1 VSQPETRMRLGD
13 VLIQRG
19 FLTDPQLD
27 VALREQRRVHR
38 PLGEILLSLGFVQQ
52 DEIAAVIA
60 ASHGVPLVAMKDLRP
75 DLLLI
80 AALDAG
86 FVQESGAFPIEVKD
100 GVLDVVMTDPGD
112 PEKVSA
118 VRRRFPYPLNI
129 SMITAGGLTL
139 MLRKF
144 LSARES
150 PVARILYDAEESFA
164 KGHAIYPI
172 EDLAQAVL
180 VDGVRRGATDI
191 HVEPEEFLTRV
202 RLRIDGVLQAGE
214 SLPKQATEAFISRI
228 KILADLNIAE
238 KRRPQD
244 GRMRT
249 EVDGRDV
256 DMRVSLIPVTF
267 GENLVLRVLDRSS
280 GTIPLPVLGFGAS
293 ICKRLK
299 EISDAPHGIFLVTGP
314 TGSGKTTTL
323 YSLLAQVD
331 ALSRNVATVEDPV
344 EYQVPLVRQSQVE
357 SGIDFGFLEGLRSLL
372 RQDPDVILV
381 GEIRDPETAGMAI
394 KAAMTGHL
402 VFSTLHT
409 NSAIGAIPR
418 LLDLDIPSYL
428 LEDSML
434 GIVGQRLV
442 RKVCGVCAEPYE
454 PTAEELIFLD
464 GAIGTPRMG
473 AGCDHCEQTGLN
485 GRLVLHEL
493 FLPDSEFGRL
503 LRNGASVGEI
513 LAHAKSGG
521 FIDMLEDGREKVRAG
536 ITTIG
541 EVLRVASAK

>member
-13 VLIQRG
+13 VLIKRG
-19 FLTDPQLD
+19 FLTDTQLD

-52 DEIAAVIA
+52 DEIAEVMAE
-60 ASHGVPLVAMKDLRP
+60 SHGVPLVAMKDLRP
-75 DLLLI
+75 DLLLV

-112 PEKVSA
+112 PAKVSA

-150 PVARILYDAEESFA
+150 PVARILHDAEESSS

-172 EDLAQAVL
+172 EALAQAVM

-214 SLPKQATEAFISRI
+214 SLPKEATEAFISRI
-228 KILADLNIAE
+228 KIIADLDIAE

-249 EVDGRDV
+249 EVDGREV

-280 GTIPLPVLGFGAS
+280 GTIPLPGLGFEAS

-357 SGIDFGFLEGLRSLL
+357 SGIGFGFLEGLRSLL

-409 NSAIGAIPR
+409 NSAVGAIPR

-454 PTAEELIFLD
+454 PTADELIFLD
-464 GAIGTPRMG
+464 GTIGTPRMG

-493 FLPDSEFGRL
+493 FLPDAEFGRL

-513 LAHAKSGG
+513 LAHAKIGG
-521 FIDMLEDGREKVRAG
+521 FTDLLEDGREKVRAG
-536 ITTIG
+536 MTTIG
-541 EVLRVASAK
+541 EVLRVASAH

>member
-1 VSQPETRMRLGD
+1 MRLGD
-13 VLIQRG
+13 VLINKG
-19 FLTDPQLD
+19 FLTEAQLD

-38 PLGEILLSLGFVQQ
+38 PLGEILLSLGFIQQ
-52 DEIAAVIA
+52 DEIASVVAE
-60 ASHGVPLVAMKDLRP
+60 SHGVALVSMKDLRP
-75 DLLLI
+75 DLMLV

-86 FVQESGAFPIEVKD
+86 FVQETGAFPIEVTD

-139 MLRKF
+139 MLRKY
-144 LSARES
+144 LSTRES
-150 PVARILYDAEESFA
+150 PVARILHDANENA
-164 KGHAIYPI
+164 TGAAVHYPI
-172 EDLAQAVL
+172 EDLTHAVIE
-180 VDGVRRGATDI
+180 DGVRRGATDI
-191 HVEPEEFLTRV
+191 HVEPEEYLTRV

-214 SLPKQATEAFISRI
+214 SLPKEATEALISRV
-228 KILADLNIAE
+228 KILADLDIAE

-249 EVDGRDV
+249 EVDGRDI
-256 DMRVSLIPVTF
+256 DLRVSMIPVTF

-280 GTIPLPVLGFGAS
+280 GTIALPGLGFEES

-357 SGIDFGFLEGLRSLL
+357 SGIGFGFLEGLRSLL

-381 GEIRDPETAGMAI
+381 GEIRDPETAEMAI

-402 VFSTLHT
+402 VLSTLHT

-418 LLDLDIPSYL
+418 LLDLGIPAYL

-434 GIVGQRLV
+434 GVVGQRLV
-442 RKVCGVCAEPYE
+442 RKVCAVCAEAYE
-454 PTAEELIFLD
+454 PTADELIFLD
-464 GAIGTPRMG
+464 GNIGTPRKG
-473 AGCDHCEQTGLN
+473 AGCDHCDQTGLS

-493 FLPDSEFGRL
+493 FMPDAEFGRL

-513 LAHAKSGG
+513 QAHAKSGG
-521 FIDMLEDGREKVRAG
+521 YVDMAEDGRAKVRAG
-536 ITTIG
+536 ITTID
-541 EVLRVASAK
+541 EVLRVASAG

>member
-1 VSQPETRMRLGD
+1 MAEPETRLRLGD
-13 VLIQRG
+13 VLISKG
-19 FLTDPQLD
+19 FLTDAQLD

-38 PLGEILLSLGFVQQ
+38 PLGQILLSLGFVQQ
-52 DEIAAVIA
+52 DEIASVVAE
-60 ASHGVPLVAMKDLRP
+60 SHGVPLVDMRDLRP
-75 DLLLI
+75 DLMLV

-86 FVQESGAFPIEVKD
+86 FVQETGAFPIEVTG
-100 GVLDVVMTDPGD
+100 GVLDVAMTDPGD

-129 SMITAGGLTL
+129 SMITEGGLTL
-139 MLRKF
+139 MLRKY
-144 LSARES
+144 LSTRES
-150 PVARILYDAEESFA
+150 PVARILHEAAEASV
-164 KGHAIYPI
+164 KGHTQYPI
-172 EDLAQAVL
+172 EDLAHAVIE
-180 VDGVRRGATDI
+180 DGVRRGATDI
-191 HVEPEEFLTRV
+191 HVEPEEYLTRV

-214 SLPKQATEAFISRI
+214 SLPREATEALISRV
-228 KILADLNIAE
+228 KILADLDIAE

-249 EVDGRDV
+249 EVDGRDI
-256 DMRVSLIPVTF
+256 DLRVSLIPVTF

-280 GTIPLPVLGFGAS
+280 GTVALTGLGFEES
-293 ICKRLK
+293 VNKQLK

-357 SGIDFGFLEGLRSLL
+357 SGIGFGFLEGLRSLL

-381 GEIRDPETAGMAI
+381 GEIRDPETAEMAI

-402 VFSTLHT
+402 VLSTLHT

-418 LLDLDIPSYL
+418 LLDLGIPAYL

-434 GIVGQRLV
+434 GVVGQRLV
-442 RKVCGVCAEPYE
+442 RKVCTVCAEPYE
-454 PTAEELIFLD
+454 PTADEMIFLD
-464 GAIGTPRMG
+464 GNVGTPKKG
-473 AGCDHCEQTGLN
+473 AGCDHCDQSGLS

-493 FLPDSEFGRL
+493 FMPDAEFGRL

-513 LAHAKSGG
+513 QAHAKSQGYL
-521 FIDMLEDGREKVRAG
+521 DMADDGRAKVRAG
-536 ITTIG
+536 ITTVE
-541 EVLRVASAK
+541 EVLRVASAG